1 MGTFHRMARQRTNWL
16 SGRAS
21 LEQLCGPPPGAPAE
35 VGTLGELRPR
45 GIALAVLGDVHR
57 TGAGGEETGDHRA
70 VLTLH
75 LAVQAD
81 PQPAHGE
88 PGIHGLAERQ
98 VVGPPWP
105 GVLRLEPVRVL
116 VQLRVLSAR

>member
-1 MGTFHRMARQRTNWL
+1 MGTFHRMVRQRTNWL

-21 LEQLCGPPPGAPAE
+21 PELPRGTPPGAPAE

-57 TGAGGEETGDHRA
+57 TGAGGEETVDHRA

-88 PGIHGLAERQ
+88 AGIHRLAQRQ
-98 VVGPPWP
+98 VVGAPRS
-105 GVLRLEPVRVL
+105 G
-116 VQLRVLSAR
+116 